1 MIIFQLIGTKGM
13 GLWIRLFAPPCQPQ
27 ANVHLRARTSG
38 SPDQAM
44 LHDYYYYYSSEP
56 RRKAHMIMRFGS
68 HACEVS
74 SPYGWLPYGGCE
86 ATSHHGWCPSSSL
99 LFQPRKRGGGLES
112 QPFLWK
118 FILPSRTV
126 IKQHVPTFLL
136 LAAIFY
142 QCWTGIY

>member
-74 SPYGWLPYGGCE
+74 SPYG
-86 ATSHHGWCPSSSL
+86 
-99 LFQPRKRGGGLES
+99 
-112 QPFLWK
+112 
-118 FILPSRTV
+118 
-126 IKQHVPTFLL
+126 
-136 LAAIFY
+136 
-142 QCWTGIY
+142 